1 MTQAQPRIRL
11 ATILALVV
19 LVTLTASVTPAIA
32 EEQANSAST
41 EGQFAGVFVGAG
53 QSSNTLLDINGFANW
68 GKPGSTTGY
77 NKSGAVGGAFFGRQS
92 DNFRYELEFMLGDLS
107 ANTNRVD
114 PRPEVGSDETAIS
127 KLNWSLSARFGITE
141 SIGRTRAF
149 AVVGPALASIDN
161 SVTDLDYSQDHPPRQ
176 EPDDD
181 DSFRDSSTHF
191 GWTLGLGIETE
202 VAPNWLLRFEGVYFD
217 FGKENYLV
225 NRSGDDRCGAGGPF
239 SPCPYSVE
247 NRFTAL
253 RIGMVYYFE

>member
-1 MTQAQPRIRL
+1 MAQAQPRIRL

-19 LVTLTASVTPAIA
+19 LLTLTTSVTPAIA

-53 QSSNTLLDINGFANW
+53 RSSNTLVDINGFANW

-77 NKSGAVGGAFFGRQS
+77 NKSGAVGGAFFGQQS
-92 DNFRYELEFMLGDLS
+92 DNLRYELEFMLGGLS
-107 ANTNRVD
+107 AQTNQLD
-114 PRPEVGSDETAIS
+114 PEGLDETAIS

-161 SVTDLDYSQDHPPRQ
+161 SVTDIDFSPDHPPKKD
-176 EPDDD
+176 PD

-225 NRSGDDRCGAGGPF
+225 NRSGDNRCGAGGPF

>member
-1 MTQAQPRIRL
+1 MTQAQPGIRL

-19 LVTLTASVTPAIA
+19 LVTLTTSVAPVNA

-53 QSSNTLLDINGFANW
+53 QSSNTLLDIDGFANW
-68 GKPGSTTGY
+68 GKPGFTTGY
-77 NKSGAVGGAFFGRQS
+77 NKSGAVGGAFFGQQS
-92 DNFRYELEFMLGDLS
+92 DSLRYELEFMLGGLS
-107 ANTNRVD
+107 AQTNQLD
-114 PRPEVGSDETAIS
+114 PEGLDETAIS
-127 KLNWSLSARFGITE
+127 KLNWALAARFGITE

-161 SVTDLDYSQDHPPRQ
+161 SVTDLDYSKDHPPRQ

-191 GWTLGLGIETE
+191 GWTLGFGIETE

-217 FGKENYLV
+217 FGKESYQV
-225 NRSGDDRCGAGGPF
+225 NLSRNNPCGHGPRA
-239 SPCPYSVE
+239 PCTYSID
-247 NRFTAL
+247 NRLTAL

>member
-1 MTQAQPRIRL
+1 MPQAQPGIRL
-11 ATILALVV
+11 ATILLV
-19 LVTLTASVTPAIA
+19 LLTLTTSVTPAIA
-32 EEQANSAST
+32 EEQANSALT

-53 QSSNTLLDINGFANW
+53 RSSNTLLDINGFANW
-68 GKPGSTTGY
+68 GNPGSTTGY
-77 NKSGAVGGAFFGRQS
+77 NKSGAVGGAFFGQQT
-92 DNFRYELEFMLGDLS
+92 DNFRYEMEFMLGDLS

-114 PRPEVGSDETAIS
+114 PRPIVGLDETAIS

-161 SVTDLDYSQDHPPRQ
+161 SVTDLDWV
-176 EPDDD
+176 DDIQKEDPD
-181 DSFRDSSTHF
+181 DSFRDSSTRF
-191 GWTLGLGIETE
+191 GWTLGLGFETE

-225 NRSGDDRCGAGGPF
+225 NRSGDDGCGKDGPRA
-239 SPCPYSVE
+239 PCPYSVE